1 MDYFPNNTLASFTT
15 RLPEMLDL
23 DGSWEIGLAEIQY
36 PHSWYNV
43 RINEL
48 SVSLGAIC
56 KTDASNRDAS
66 LL

>member
-1 MDYFPNNTLASFTT
+1 
-15 RLPEMLDL
+15 MLDL

-43 RINEL
+43 HKNEVWVLFTDIFPKATQDDVL

-56 KTDASNRDAS
+56 KSDASNRDAS